1 MAVDWTLVRA
11 YMAREP
17 APFTITVTR
26 WGAKP
31 KQLEAGSAMHAT
43 VAAHRYMARHP
54 EAMFAVTRRR
64 GGDATGAL
72 LRLADGN
79 FASIDPHA
87 GTIDGAPAVIVAT
100 HLAADMPI
108 TYHVA
113 ATRKDGLALAWRL
126 GAERIEA
133 ECVTVSLPTAELG
146 TLPVSGSLLD
156 ELVRDTDGSLE
167 HRNAAAELAAAR
179 VERLV
184 QDLDEARQDER
195 SARDLD

>member
-1 MAVDWTLVRA
+1 MAVDWALVRA

-17 APFTITVTR
+17 APLTVTVTR
-26 WGAKP
+26 YGRKP
-31 KQLEAGSAMHAT
+31 KVLEAGSAMHAT
-43 VAAHRYMARHP
+43 VAAHRYMVRNP

-64 GGDATGAL
+64 GGGATGAL

-79 FASIDPHA
+79 FASVDPRA

-100 HLAADMPI
+100 HLTAETPI
-108 TYHVA
+108 AYHVA
-113 ATRKDGLALAWRL
+113 ASRKDGLALAWRL
-126 GAERIEA
+126 GAERVEA

-146 TLPVSGSLLD
+146 TLPLSDSLLD

-167 HRNAAAELAAAR
+167 HRNAAAERAAAR
-179 VERLV
+179 VEQLA

-195 SARDLD
+195 SARELD